1 MANFRIYIADLTYDQ
16 NAEVPEQQKFAY
28 LKELLTHDARQYLA
42 NALELARFSKLDFE
56 STVDL
61 LITTHSNQPTGS
73 VRMGAMGS
81 VSYCFDFQKGE
92 CIKKNWCSL
101 IPYYMY
107 MYSMYIYIYTLYGIQ
122 DPGPCIHV
130 IVYPDPYPVPHETTN
145 TVYH

>member
-16 NAEVPEQQKFAY
+16 NAEVPEQQRFAY

-92 CIKKNWCSL
+92 CIKKNCRYLHKIMSDQEETD
-101 IPYYMY
+101 MNFT
-107 MYSMYIYIYTLYGIQ
+107 SKQEKVIQ
-122 DPGPCIHV
+122 KGKKASKKDKDV
-130 IVYPDPYPVPHETTN
+130 IER
-145 TVYH
+145 